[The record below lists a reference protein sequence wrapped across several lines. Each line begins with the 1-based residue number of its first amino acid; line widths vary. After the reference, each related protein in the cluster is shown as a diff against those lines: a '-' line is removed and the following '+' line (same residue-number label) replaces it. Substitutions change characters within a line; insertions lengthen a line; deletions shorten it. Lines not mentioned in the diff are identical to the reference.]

1 MFGAGRARLQAE
13 VFGELAAM
21 VHAGVNI
28 GEALGAVAEDLH
40 DRRMAAA
47 LAQAGREVS
56 RGRRLGESLGR
67 HERVFSPLTVAMVEV
82 GENSGRLEQ
91 ALRNAQQ
98 YHERDFELRHLLTR
112 ELAYPIVLFGAI
124 LLIPLLG
131 QAILVWVTDT
141 FQAAAL
147 LVIRQLL
154 LYAILL
160 GVPAGAIALIW
171 RNMSNSEQG
180 RIRLHGMLLSIPIV
194 GGVLRKLAVARF
206 CRALASLYSS
216 GVLLGTSVRLAGDA
230 ACNAK
235 VRHELTRNVAQI
247 DGGGSLSEAL
257 EGSPLVP
264 RAVLTMLKT
273 GERTGDIDGMAHNVA
288 EHLEREAETSTKQLA
303 VSLTPVAVLIAG
315 VIVAIMLL
323 SFYTGYAA
331 RLIP

>member
-13 VFGELAAM
+13 IFAELAAM
-21 VHAGVNI
+21 VRAGVNI
-28 GEALGAVAEDLH
+28 GEALEAVAEDLH
-40 DRRMAAA
+40 DRPTAEA
-47 LAQAGREVS
+47 LAQAGHETS
-56 RGRRLGESLGR
+56 RGRRLSESLAR
-67 HERVFSPLTVAMVEV
+67 HRHIFSPLTIAMVEV

-112 ELAYPIVLFGAI
+112 ELAYPIVLFAAI

-131 QAILVWVTDT
+131 QVLLVWITDT
-141 FQAAAL
+141 LQAAML
-147 LVIRQLL
+147 LAVRQLL

-160 GVPAGAIALIW
+160 GVPAGVLALIW
-171 RNMSNSEQG
+171 RSMSGSEQG
-180 RIRLHGMLLSIPIV
+180 RVKLHGMLLNIPIV

-206 CRALASLYSS
+206 CRALAALYSS

-230 ACNAK
+230 AGNAK
-235 VRHELTRNVAQI
+235 IRHELTRNAAQI
-247 DGGGSLSEAL
+247 DAGGSLSEAL
-257 EGSPLVP
+257 EGSPLIP
-264 RAVLTMLKT
+264 RTVLTMLKT
-273 GERTGDIDGMAHNVA
+273 GERTGDIDTMAHNVA
-288 EHLEREAETSTKQLA
+288 DHLEREAETSTKQLA

-315 VIVAIMLL
+315 VIVAVMLL

>member
-40 DRRMAAA
+40 DRRMAEA
-47 LAQAGREVS
+47 LAQAGHEVS
-56 RGRRLGESLGR
+56 RGGRLSESLAR
-67 HERVFSPLTVAMVEV
+67 HERLFSPLTVAIVEV
-82 GENSGRLEQ
+82 GESSGRLEQ
-91 ALRNAQQ
+91 ALRTGQQ

-112 ELAYPIVLFGAI
+112 ELAYPIVLFAAI

-131 QAILVWVTDT
+131 QAILVWMTDT
-141 FQAAAL
+141 FAAAAL

-154 LYAILL
+154 LYGIVL
-160 GVPAGAIALIW
+160 GVPVGAIALIW
-171 RNMSNSEQG
+171 RAMSNSEQG
-180 RIRLHGMLLSIPIV
+180 RVRLHGVLLNIPIV

-216 GVLLGTSVRLAGDA
+216 GVLLGTAVRLAGDA
-230 ACNAK
+230 AGNAK
-235 VRHELTRNVAQI
+235 VRDELTRNVGQI
-247 DGGGSLSEAL
+247 DGGASLSEAL
-257 EGSPLVP
+257 AGSALMP
-264 RAVLTMLKT
+264 RTVLTMLKT
-273 GERTGDIDGMAHNVA
+273 GERTGDIDGMAQNVA
-288 EHLEREAETSTKQLA
+288 DHLEREAETSTKQLA

-323 SFYTGYAA
+323 GFYTGYAE